1 MKEYFICTEQDL
13 KDAPNEIKIVPL
25 GKVTTTKGD
34 FIVDEISFD
43 EITEWFLKRKID
55 IVIDYEHQTL
65 LNIEAPAA
73 GWIKSLKLGD
83 DSIIASVEWTEK
95 AKQYLV
101 KREYR
106 YLSPV
111 VLVRK
116 SDGRAIQIQSVA
128 LTNTPAIDGM
138 FAVCKDLGNKEEK
151 ENKMDL
157 KELAKMLELPED
169 SSESVIMEAIK
180 KALQP
185 KQQDTPQDGGK
196 KDDKQD
202 NPSQASDSK
211 EELVANSTIL
221 GLLNLDGKATT
232 AEVAAKILSLSTGS
246 SNVEAELMQL
256 KQNMAEREAKEVVA
270 KALDAGKITP
280 AQEEWARTYAL
291 NDKKGFEA
299 FVEKAPVV
307 VPYGRMNLKDA
318 PEAKTIEYDQ
328 AILKNCGVSEEDV
341 KKYYKAGGK
350 NE

>member
-1 MKEYFICTEQDL
+1 MNKYFICIEQDL
-13 KDAPNEIKIVPL
+13 KDVPNEIKIIPL

-34 FIVDEISFD
+34 FIVDKLSFD
-43 EITEWFLKRKID
+43 EINEWFLKRKID

-65 LNIEAPAA
+65 LNMEAPAA
-73 GWIKSLKLGD
+73 GWIKSLKLGE

-101 KREYR
+101 NREYR

-138 FAVCKDLGNKEEK
+138 FAVCKDIGNKEED
-151 ENKMDL
+151 KMDL
-157 KELAKMLELPED
+157 KELAKMLGLPED
-169 SSESVIMEAIK
+169 SSEDVVMEAIK
-180 KALQP
+180 KAIQP
-185 KQQDTPQDGGK
+185 KPQDTSQDGEK
-196 KDDKQD
+196 KED
-202 NPSQASDSK
+202 NPSQGVDRK

-221 GLLNLDGKATT
+221 GLLNLDSKATT
-232 AEVAAKILSLSTGS
+232 AEVAAKILSLGTGNT
-246 SNVEAELMQL
+246 NVEAELMQL
-256 KQNMAEREAKEVVA
+256 KQNIAEKEANEIVG
-270 KALDAGKITP
+270 KALDSGKITP

-341 KKYYKAGGK
+341 KKYYEVGGK
-350 NE
+350 